1 MMDFSASDAARW
13 QAYQTRARIGVRIW
27 FTAIKGALLIWIA
40 LTIYVVWRETAV
52 YFPAFGHRYF
62 LSWFLAW
69 LFTDVPGLRGLGPWL
84 HLQYQGRW
92 YPLPTMYQF
101 LNGPHFYKAS
111 FGFWF
116 EHFCRYTAIVP
127 LAFFGLFIAFKLRR
141 GAGPEHVRGLRL
153 LTPRRLNSQLAGGA
167 LRRLGR
173 CVVGLA
179 LREERRALAPLRIG
193 AVIIPAKKE
202 PENFLITGSPGA
214 GKSTLIR
221 HFLRRIAERGQSAV
235 VLDPEREYVQEFY
248 DPKRGDLILNPR
260 DRRCPWWSP
269 WEEFRRESF
278 DTDVAALAA
287 SMLPDLPNTFAENA
301 SARFFRESS
310 RTLLEAIFHK
320 VPKHETG
327 RILEVLSLQR
337 EELRQTL
344 AGTPAE
350 PLVDPGAHE
359 QGAGI
364 VATAAGAVRPFQYL
378 PRRDETEASWSARRW
393 AERPRGWLFLT
404 SMEDSRAALVRLQ
417 ALWLDSLVRWLLG
430 ADLEHAGR
438 QVWIMIDELAV
449 LGYQPQLEQL
459 VTRGRKRGLCVVMGF
474 QNVSQLRSIYGRDR
488 TTTLT
493 SAPTTKVILRCDE
506 AETAEWASEQLGRH
520 EVVRVE
526 MTALAGLSS
535 FREGFNL
542 QPHRSVEP
550 IVMAA
555 EVQSLREYEG
565 YLCVAGA
572 DRAKI
577 AIPPRHLE
585 RRQPGFLP
593 RQSSA
598 EACGGPP
605 ERPAG
610 EVARNNGAGAT
621 GEASKAQPSAPEP
634 RSHTASTT
642 ATRAGRD
649 KWA

>member
-1 MMDFSASDAARW
+1 
-13 QAYQTRARIGVRIW
+13 
-27 FTAIKGALLIWIA
+27 
-40 LTIYVVWRETAV
+40 
-52 YFPAFGHRYF
+52 
-62 LSWFLAW
+62 
-69 LFTDVPGLRGLGPWL
+69 
-84 HLQYQGRW
+84 
-92 YPLPTMYQF
+92 MYQF

-116 EHFCRYTAIVP
+116 KHFCRYTEIVP
-127 LAFFGLFIAFKLRR
+127 LAFFGIFVALKLRR
-141 GAGPEHVRGLRL
+141 QSGPEHVRGLKL
-153 LTPRRLNSQLAGGA
+153 LTARRLNAQLTGGA
-167 LRRLGR
+167 IRQ
-173 CVVGLA
+173 VSSSLA
-179 LREERRALAPLRIG
+179 RFASRTQRTDPMLLQIG
-193 AVIIPAKKE
+193 AIVIPAKKE

-221 HFLRRIAERGQSAV
+221 HFLRRIAERGQSAII
-235 VLDPEREYVQEFY
+235 LDPEREYVQEFY

-269 WEEFRRESF
+269 WNEFRKESF
-278 DTDVAALAA
+278 ETDVAALAA

-310 RTLLEAIFHK
+310 RTLLEAIFHEI
-320 VPKHETG
+320 PQHQTEQ
-327 RILEVLSLQR
+327 ILQLLALPR
-337 EELRQTL
+337 EELRQAL

-350 PLVDPGAHE
+350 PLIDPGAHE

-364 VATAAGAVRPFQYL
+364 IATATGAVRPFQYL
-378 PRRDETEASWSARRW
+378 PRRKETAASWSAQAW
-393 AERPRGWLFLT
+393 AEQPRGWLFLT
-404 SMEDSRAALVRLQ
+404 SMEDSRAALIRLQ

-430 ADLEHAGR
+430 TDLEHAGR
-438 QVWIMIDELAV
+438 QVWIVIDELAV

-506 AETAEWASEQLGRH
+506 AETAEWASEQLGKH
-520 EVVRVE
+520 EILRVE
-526 MTALAGLSS
+526 MTSLAGLSS
-535 FREGFNL
+535 YREGFNL

-555 EVQSLREYEG
+555 EVQSLKEYEG

-577 AIPPRHLE
+577 TIPPGHLE
-585 RRQPGFLP
+585 RHQPPFLARRP
-593 RQSSA
+593 LPDEATGLSSPLWQERGTDEKTA
-598 EACGGPP
+598 APGDVPKVESQDS
-605 ERPAG
+605 ERPLVG
-610 EVARNNGAGAT
+610 SCSPGAR
-621 GEASKAQPSAPEP
+621 S
-634 RSHTASTT
+634 
-642 ATRAGRD
+642 GRD

>member
-1 MMDFSASDAARW
+1 MDFSASDAARW
-13 QAYQTRARIGVRIW
+13 QAYQTRARIGARIW
-27 FTAIKGALLIWIA
+27 FTAIKGAVFVWFV
-40 LTIYVVWRETAV
+40 LTIYVVWHETLI
-52 YFPAFGHRYF
+52 YFPDFGQRYF
-62 LSWFLAW
+62 LSWLLAW
-69 LFTDVPGLRGLGPWL
+69 LFTDVPGLRDVGPRL

-92 YPLPTMYQF
+92 YPLPSMYQF

-116 EHFCRYTAIVP
+116 AHFCRYTAIVP
-127 LAFFGLFIAFKLRR
+127 LAFFGIFVALKLRR
-141 GAGPEHVRGLRL
+141 ESGPEHVRGLKL
-153 LTPRRLNSQLAGGA
+153 LTAGRLNAQLTGGA
-167 LRRLGR
+167 IHQLSSSLTRFASRTQR
-173 CVVGLA
+173 T
-179 LREERRALAPLRIG
+179 APLLLQIG
-193 AVIIPAKKE
+193 AVMIPAKKE
-202 PENFLITGSPGA
+202 PENFLVTGSPGA

-221 HFLRRIAERGQSAV
+221 HFLRRIAERGQSAII
-235 VLDPEREYVQEFY
+235 LDPEREYVQEFY
-248 DPKRGDLILNPR
+248 DRKRGDLILNPR

-269 WEEFRRESF
+269 WNEFRKESF
-278 DTDVAALAA
+278 ETDVAALAA

-320 VPKHETG
+320 VPEHQTEQ
-327 RILEVLSLQR
+327 ILQLLALPR

-344 AGTPAE
+344 VGTPAE
-350 PLVDPGAHE
+350 PLIDPGAHE

-364 VATAAGAVRPFQYL
+364 IATATGAVRPFQYL
-378 PRRDETEASWSARRW
+378 PRHEDTDASWSAQAW
-393 AERPRGWLFLT
+393 AGQPRGWLFLT
-404 SMEDSRAALVRLQ
+404 SMEDSRAALIRLQ

-438 QVWIMIDELAV
+438 QVWIVIDELAV

-506 AETAEWASEQLGRH
+506 AETAEWASEQLGKH
-520 EVVRVE
+520 EILRLE
-526 MTALAGLSS
+526 MTSLAGLSS
-535 FREGFNL
+535 YREGFNL

-577 AIPPRHLE
+577 TIPPGHLE
-585 RRQPGFLP
+585 RHQPPFLARQPLP
-593 RQSSA
+593 
-598 EACGGPP
+598 
-605 ERPAG
+605 
-610 EVARNNGAGAT
+610 
-621 GEASKAQPSAPEP
+621 GEASGLCKPLRQE
-634 RSHTASTT
+634 HEKDDSTT
-642 ATRAGRD
+642 EGRPVEPYGSASRSSRD
-649 KWA
+649 KWV